1 MQYIKR
7 LTEAVGIIRLVREPT
22 SGSDPLPAR
31 YVCFRFAL
39 CYICL
44 VPDFIS
50 DIVLVIYSSKSVVA
64 EVCKLCIT
72 LCFGKFVLCIFGVI
86 E

>member
-1 MQYIKR
+1 MLRCMQYIKR

-39 CYICL
+39 KATP
-44 VPDFIS
+44 V
-50 DIVLVIYSSKSVVA
+50 
-64 EVCKLCIT
+64 
-72 LCFGKFVLCIFGVI
+72 
-86 E
+86 